1 MQKCPFTVEYIMLYL
16 IYYVYNRLLIER
28 ISMTR
33 KKINKLSIILLL
45 SMLLLPFFDLPHVD
59 IFSNEDLDNIL
70 RRMEGLT
77 TDEKEAYL
85 DARLKELESLPDSR
99 KKELQEAARTGM
111 KRTLELASHISVMNE
126 LQRIGNIVSFA
137 SIAKDY
143 FGKSK
148 FWIHQRI
155 NGYLVNG
162 KPACFTNEQIVR
174 MAEALEDIAKQM
186 QEAAAHLKV
195 IATQERSTVKKL
207 ETGKE

>member
-1 MQKCPFTVEYIMLYL
+1 M
-16 IYYVYNRLLIER
+16 
-28 ISMTR
+28 
-33 KKINKLSIILLL
+33 KKTT
-45 SMLLLPFFDLPHVD
+45 F
-59 IFSNEDLDNIL
+59 FSNEDLDNIL
-70 RRMEGLT
+70 RGMEGLT

-99 KKELQEAARTGM
+99 KKELQEAARAGM
-111 KRTLELASHISVMNE
+111 QPTLELASHISVMNE

-143 FGKSK
+143 FGK
-148 FWIHQRI
+148 FWNHQRI

>member
-1 MQKCPFTVEYIMLYL
+1 M
-16 IYYVYNRLLIER
+16 
-28 ISMTR
+28 
-33 KKINKLSIILLL
+33 KKTT
-45 SMLLLPFFDLPHVD
+45 F
-59 IFSNEDLDNIL
+59 FSNEDLDNIL

-126 LQRIGNIVSFA
+126 LQRIGNVVSFA

-155 NGYLVNG
+155 NWMMDNAV
-162 KPACFTNEQIVR
+162 
-174 MAEALEDIAKQM
+174 
-186 QEAAAHLKV
+186 
-195 IATQERSTVKKL
+195 
-207 ETGKE
+207 

>member
-1 MQKCPFTVEYIMLYL
+1 M
-16 IYYVYNRLLIER
+16 
-28 ISMTR
+28 
-33 KKINKLSIILLL
+33 KKTT
-45 SMLLLPFFDLPHVD
+45 F
-59 IFSNEDLDNIL
+59 FSNEDLDNIL
-70 RRMEGLT
+70 RGMEGLT

-99 KKELQEAARTGM
+99 KKKLQEAARTGM
-111 KRTLELASHISVMNE
+111 KPTLELASHISVMNE

-162 KPACFTNEQIVR
+162 KPACFTNEQIVQ

-186 QEAAAHLKV
+186 QEDAAHLKV
-195 IATQERSTVKKL
+195 IAAQERSTVKKL

>member
-1 MQKCPFTVEYIMLYL
+1 M
-16 IYYVYNRLLIER
+16 
-28 ISMTR
+28 
-33 KKINKLSIILLL
+33 KKTT
-45 SMLLLPFFDLPHVD
+45 FFR
-59 IFSNEDLDNIL
+59 NEDLDNIL
-70 RRMEGLT
+70 RGMEGLT

-126 LQRIGNIVSFA
+126 LQRIGNVVSFA

-186 QEAAAHLKV
+186 QELQEKFVLAERLHAMEIQNVNIRLSLAEKEMCLMQSIINPHFLFNCLATISSSAILENAPQTQAGCVVVPKV
-195 IATQERSTVKKL
+195 MA
-207 ETGKE
+207 

>member
-1 MQKCPFTVEYIMLYL
+1 M
-16 IYYVYNRLLIER
+16 
-28 ISMTR
+28 
-33 KKINKLSIILLL
+33 KKTT
-45 SMLLLPFFDLPHVD
+45 F
-59 IFSNEDLDNIL
+59 FSNEDLDNIL
-70 RRMEGLT
+70 RGMEGLT

-99 KKELQEAARTGM
+99 KKELQEAARAGM
-111 KRTLELASHISVMNE
+111 QPTLELASHISVMNE
-126 LQRIGNIVSFA
+126 LQRIGNIVSFASIRSWQSLQRGPLLQWFA

-195 IATQERSTVKKL
+195 IAAQERSTVKKL

>member
-1 MQKCPFTVEYIMLYL
+1 
-16 IYYVYNRLLIER
+16 
-28 ISMTR
+28 
-33 KKINKLSIILLL
+33 
-45 SMLLLPFFDLPHVD
+45 
-59 IFSNEDLDNIL
+59 
-70 RRMEGLT
+70 
-77 TDEKEAYL
+77 
-85 DARLKELESLPDSR
+85 
-99 KKELQEAARTGM
+99 M

-126 LQRIGNIVSFA
+126 LQRIGNVVSFA

-186 QEAAAHLKV
+186 QESHCCPGKKHCKKIENRKGV
-195 IATQERSTVKKL
+195 IYD
-207 ETGKE
+207 

>member
-1 MQKCPFTVEYIMLYL
+1 MMEDKKNIVFTSNHRIGSWAVSVLYRVAQTRASSDFKD
-16 IYYVYNRLLIER
+16 YKKGG
-28 ISMTR
+28 SM
-33 KKINKLSIILLL
+33 KKTT
-45 SMLLLPFFDLPHVD
+45 F
-59 IFSNEDLDNIL
+59 FSNEDLDNIL
-70 RRMEGLT
+70 RGMEGLT

-99 KKELQEAARTGM
+99 KKELQEAARAGM
-111 KRTLELASHISVMNE
+111 QPTLELASHISVMNE

-186 QEAAAHLKV
+186 QETAAHLKV
-195 IATQERSTVKKL
+195 IAAQERSTVKKL

>member
-1 MQKCPFTVEYIMLYL
+1 M
-16 IYYVYNRLLIER
+16 
-28 ISMTR
+28 
-33 KKINKLSIILLL
+33 KKTT
-45 SMLLLPFFDLPHVD
+45 F
-59 IFSNEDLDNIL
+59 FSNEDLDNIL
-70 RRMEGLT
+70 RGMEGLT

-99 KKELQEAARTGM
+99 KKELQEAARAGM
-111 KRTLELASHISVMNE
+111 QPTLELASHISVMNE

-148 FWIHQRI
+148 FWIH
-155 NGYLVNG
+155 
-162 KPACFTNEQIVR
+162 PACFTNEQIVR